1 MAAAIRSAAHAVLA
15 ETVIEGALLR
25 IAQAVIGLADRL
37 EARLAVAAPR
47 ILVGVIFHRQLAI
60 ARFERRIVGGAF
72 AFEQSV
78 IVDVERHDAPNLASH
93 TSSPPADRTVF
104 FFPPRPG
111 GPLESAAGTT

>member
-72 AFEQSV
+72 AFEQFV
-78 IVDVERHDAPNLASH
+78 IVDVERHAAPYLAS
-93 TSSPPADRTVF
+93 SEGRRV
-104 FFPPRPG
+104 G
-111 GPLESAAGTT
+111 KEWVIKCK